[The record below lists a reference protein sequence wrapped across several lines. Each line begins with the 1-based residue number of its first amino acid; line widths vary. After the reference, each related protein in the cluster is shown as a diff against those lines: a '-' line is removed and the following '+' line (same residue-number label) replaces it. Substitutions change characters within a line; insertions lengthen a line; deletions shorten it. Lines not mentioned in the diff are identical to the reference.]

1 MTTPNGDTT
10 PAPRTLA
17 IVRAL
22 NEQGTVGAVVADVR
36 DHIPGCVVVVVDDGS
51 TDATAARA
59 RAAGARVVSLP
70 FNLGMGGAAQT
81 GYRIARDEGFD
92 AAVQVDGDG
101 QHPGS
106 EAARVLDAL
115 RGGGHDLVVGSR
127 FLEGCGHLSTP
138 ARRVGIRVAS
148 HLLSA
153 VMGRR
158 VTDAT
163 SGLRA
168 VGPRGI
174 ALFARSYPCD
184 YVEVEALILAARQ
197 GLRVAEVPVTM
208 RARRDGRSTIRPAQA
223 LVYGARV
230 AVGAASLAATRR
242 VAADP
247 G

>member
-1 MTTPNGDTT
+1 M
-10 PAPRTLA
+10 PRTLA

-22 NEQGTVGAVVADVR
+22 NEERTVGDVVADVR
-36 DHIPGCVVVVVDDGS
+36 AHIPGCVVVVVDDGS
-51 TDATAARA
+51 TDATAPRA

-106 EAARVLDAL
+106 EAARVLGAL
-115 RGGGHDLVVGSR
+115 LEGPHDLVVGSR
-127 FLEGCGHLSTP
+127 FLEGRGDLSTP
-138 ARRVGIRVAS
+138 ARRWGIRIAS

-168 VGPRGI
+168 VGRRGI
-174 ALFARSYPCD
+174 ALYARSYPCD
-184 YVEVEALILAARQ
+184 YVEVEALILAARD
-197 GLRVAEVPVTM
+197 GMRVAEVPVTM
-208 RARRDGRSTIRPAQA
+208 RAREQGRSTIRPAHA

-230 AVGAASLAATRR
+230 AVGAASLAVTRR
-242 VAADP
+242 AAPDP